1 MKLILNFIISL
12 FFINVF
18 SQEMFFIDSFTKDSI
33 PGVVVYQKDISKN
46 IINQRYSNIDGKLSL
61 NGLNKNELIFIT
73 HVSYI
78 DFSVLYDS
86 NLKKNILL
94 SSDLKS
100 LDEIVI
106 SASKFS
112 QNLKEISQ
120 RVIFISSEDIV
131 LSNPQTSADLLS
143 TSGNVYIQKSQLG
156 GGSPMIRGFSTNRLT
171 LSVDGVRL
179 NNAIFRGGNIQNVI
193 SIDPF
198 NIQNTEIVLGSSS
211 VIYGS
216 DAIGGAMNFQT
227 KSPILSD
234 SDSMY
239 FKSNLISRSSTANKE
254 KTGHLDFNIGMKNFA
269 SLTSFSIS
277 DFDDLKM
284 GSNGPS
290 DYLRPEYVD
299 QVNGEDVIISNSEPR
314 MQKQTGYSQFNF
326 MQKFLLKTE
335 NIDYDLGV
343 HYSSTSNIPRYD
355 RLIRYNND
363 TNELHYGEWYY
374 GPQKWLMINSRIKK
388 ESFNSP
394 LYDKLILTTA
404 YQKFNESRFS
414 RKINSD
420 KQKQFK
426 EQVNIFSLNLDF
438 EKSYD
443 EKSYF
448 SYGLEYLNN
457 KVNSNAFSKNLI
469 NNNSSL
475 IATRYPDGSTWQSIA
490 SYLSYKYR
498 PSKDLTFQYGLR
510 YSHIII
516 NADLTENNSFHNFP
530 FSDANL
536 NTGALT
542 GALGISWIQNN
553 TFQWKF
559 NITTAF
565 RAPNIDD
572 IGKIFD
578 SAPGMVVVPNP
589 DLKPEKSFG
598 LELGSLIKINSRIN
612 FDFAAYYTHLYNS
625 MIRSPYSLYMEGDE
639 PNSSV
644 IINEIIYNDE
654 LSDIYAIQNGSKS
667 WIYGFETGLKI
678 NISENFNF
686 KTQYNYINGEQR
698 GDLDGD
704 SSMSVRHVSP
714 HFGNAH
720 FMYSKL
726 KTKIDLFLNY
736 NSELPF
742 SKLSSSE
749 RDKPYLYALDKY
761 GNPYSP
767 AWYTLNLRALY
778 ELDEN
783 FLFTASLENIS
794 NKLYR
799 PYSSGIS
806 APGTNF
812 IFSINYRL

>member
-1 MKLILNFIISL
+1 MKCILNLIVFL
-12 FFINVF
+12 FFINVL
-18 SQEMFFIDSFTKDSI
+18 SQDVYVKDNLTRESI
-33 PGVVVYQKDISKN
+33 SGVVFYQKSD
-46 IINQRYSNIDGKLSL
+46 SNIVLNQKYSDLDGKLSL
-61 NGLNKNELIFIT
+61 NGFTKNEIIFIT
-73 HVSYI
+73 HMSYVDSFI
-78 DFSVLYDS
+78 LYDS
-86 NLKKNILL
+86 NLKDEIFLN
-94 SSDLKS
+94 SDLKS

-227 KSPILSD
+227 KTPILSATD
-234 SDSMY
+234 STY
-239 FKSNLISRSSTANKE
+239 FKSNLVSRNSSANNE
-254 KTGHLDFNIGMKNFA
+254 KTGHLDFNIGLKNFA

-277 DFDDLKM
+277 DFDDLKT

-290 DYLRPEYVD
+290 DYLRPEYVE
-299 QVNGEDVIISNSEPR
+299 QVNGEDVITSNSDPR
-314 MQKQTGYSQFNF
+314 IQKHTGYSQFNF
-326 MQKFLLKTE
+326 MQKFLLKTDKIE
-335 NIDYDLGV
+335 YDFGI

-363 TNELHYGEWYY
+363 TNQLHYGEWYY
-374 GPQKWLMINSRIKK
+374 GPQKWLLINSRIKK
-388 ESFNSP
+388 ESLNSP

-420 KQKQFK
+420 EQKQFK
-426 EQVNIFSLNLDF
+426 EQVNIFSLNIDF
-438 EKSYD
+438 EKSYN

-448 SYGLEYLNN
+448 SYGAEYLNN
-457 KVNSNAFSKNLI
+457 KVSSNAFSKNLTD
-469 NNNSSL
+469 SSFSS
-475 IATRYPDGSTWQSIA
+475 IATRYPDGSTWQSFA

-498 PSKDLTFQYGLR
+498 PSKELTIQSGLR
-510 YSHIII
+510 YSHIKI
-516 NADLTENNSFHNFP
+516 NADLTDNNSYYNFP

-536 NTGALT
+536 STGALT
-542 GALGISWIQNN
+542 GALGISWVQNN

-598 LELGSLIKINSRIN
+598 LELGSLISVNSKIN
-612 FDFAAYYTHLYNS
+612 FDFAVYYTHLYNS
-625 MIRSPYSLYMEGDE
+625 MIRSPFSLMVNEDD

-644 IINEIIYNDE
+644 IIDQIIYDGE

-678 NISENFNF
+678 NISDNFNF
-686 KTQYNYINGEQR
+686 KTQYNYLNGEQR
-698 GDLDGD
+698 DLEE
-704 SSMSVRHVSP
+704 SANTSVRHVSP
-714 HFGNAH
+714 HFGNVH
-720 FMYSKL
+720 FIYSKL
-726 KTKIDLFLNY
+726 KTKIDLFFNY
-736 NSELPF
+736 NSKLPF

-749 RDKPYLYALDKY
+749 RDKPYLYALDNN

-767 AWYTLNLRALY
+767 AWHTLNLRALY
-778 ELDEN
+778 ELDKN
-783 FLFTASLENIS
+783 FLFTVSLENIS

-812 IFSINYRL
+812 IFSVNYRL

>member
-1 MKLILNFIISL
+1 MKCILNLIVFL
-12 FFINVF
+12 FFINVL
-18 SQEMFFIDSFTKDSI
+18 SQDVYVKDNLTRESI
-33 PGVVVYQKDISKN
+33 SGVVFYQKSD
-46 IINQRYSNIDGKLSL
+46 SNIVLNQKYSDLDGKLSL
-61 NGLNKNELIFIT
+61 NGFTKNEIIFIT
-73 HVSYI
+73 HMSYVDSFI
-78 DFSVLYDS
+78 LYDS
-86 NLKKNILL
+86 NLKDEIFLN
-94 SSDLKS
+94 SDLKS

-227 KSPILSD
+227 KTPILSATD
-234 SDSMY
+234 STY
-239 FKSNLISRSSTANKE
+239 FKSNLVSRNSSANNE
-254 KTGHLDFNIGMKNFA
+254 KTGHLDFNIGLKNFA

-277 DFDDLKM
+277 DFDDLKT

-290 DYLRPEYVD
+290 DYLRPEYVE
-299 QVNGEDVIISNSEPR
+299 QVNGEDVITSNSDPR
-314 MQKQTGYSQFNF
+314 IQKHTGYSQFNF
-326 MQKFLLKTE
+326 MQKFLLKTDKIE
-335 NIDYDLGV
+335 YDFGI

-363 TNELHYGEWYY
+363 TNQLHYGEWYY
-374 GPQKWLMINSRIKK
+374 GPQKWLLINSRIKK
-388 ESFNSP
+388 ESLNSP

-420 KQKQFK
+420 DQKQFK
-426 EQVNIFSLNLDF
+426 EQVNIFSLNIDF
-438 EKSYD
+438 EKAYN

-448 SYGLEYLNN
+448 SYGVEYLNN
-457 KVNSNAFSKNLI
+457 KVSSNAFSKNLTD
-469 NNNSSL
+469 SSFSS
-475 IATRYPDGSTWQSIA
+475 IATRYPDGSTWQSFA

-498 PSKDLTFQYGLR
+498 PSKELTIQSGLR
-510 YSHIII
+510 YSHIKI
-516 NADLTENNSFHNFP
+516 NADLTDNNSYYNFP
-530 FSDANL
+530 FSNANL
-536 NTGALT
+536 STGALT
-542 GALGISWIQNN
+542 GALGISWVQNN

-598 LELGSLIKINSRIN
+598 LELGSLVSVNSKIN
-612 FDFAAYYTHLYNS
+612 FDFAVYYTHLYNS
-625 MIRSPYSLYMEGDE
+625 MIRSPFSLMVNEDD

-644 IINEIIYNDE
+644 IIDQIIYNGE

-667 WIYGFETGLKI
+667 WIYGFETGLKV

-704 SSMSVRHVSP
+704 
-714 HFGNAH
+714 
-720 FMYSKL
+720 
-726 KTKIDLFLNY
+726 
-736 NSELPF
+736 
-742 SKLSSSE
+742 
-749 RDKPYLYALDKY
+749 
-761 GNPYSP
+761 
-767 AWYTLNLRALY
+767 
-778 ELDEN
+778 
-783 FLFTASLENIS
+783 
-794 NKLYR
+794 
-799 PYSSGIS
+799 
-806 APGTNF
+806 
-812 IFSINYRL
+812 

>member
-1 MKLILNFIISL
+1 MKIVVNLIIFTFSLFVYSQEIYVLDEVTMEPISGALLYEELEGEIKKGTMSDINGAVSLSAFENANFITISH
-12 FFINVF
+12 
-18 SQEMFFIDSFTKDSI
+18 
-33 PGVVVYQKDISKN
+33 ISYLN
-46 IINQRYSNIDGKLSL
+46 RTLEFSNITG
-61 NGLNKNELIFIT
+61 
-73 HVSYI
+73 
-78 DFSVLYDS
+78 
-86 NLKKNILL
+86 NILL
-94 SSDLKS
+94 KPDSNN

-120 RVIFISSEDIV
+120 RVIFISSEDVV

-143 TSGNVYIQKSQLG
+143 SSGNVYIQKSQLG

-227 KSPILSD
+227 KKPVFSETD
-234 SDSMY
+234 SIF
-239 FKSNLISRSSTANKE
+239 FKLNSISRNSSANRE
-254 KTGHLDFNIGMKNFA
+254 KTAHIDFNLGFEKFA
-269 SLTSFSIS
+269 SLTSFSFS
-277 DFDDLKM
+277 DFNDLKM
-284 GSNGPS
+284 GANGPS
-290 DYLRPEYVD
+290 DYLRPEYVQ
-299 QVNGEDVIISNSEPR
+299 QVDGQDVIFDNSDPR
-314 MQKQTGYSQFNF
+314 VQKHTGYSQFNF
-326 MQKFLLKTE
+326 MQKFLLKTDKTE
-335 NIDYDLGV
+335 YDLGV
-343 HYSSTSNIPRYD
+343 HFSSTSNIPRYD

-374 GPQKWLMINSRIKK
+374 GPQKWLLINSRITK
-388 ESFNSP
+388 ESFKSP
-394 LYDKLILTTA
+394 IYDKLILTTA

-414 RKINSD
+414 RKINSTD
-420 KQKQFK
+420 QKEFK

-448 SYGLEYLNN
+448 SYGIEYLNN
-457 KVNSNAFSKNLI
+457 KVNSTASLNNISNGSFS
-469 NNNSSL
+469 S
-475 IATRYPDGSTWQSIA
+475 IATRYPDDSTWESLA
-490 SYLSYKYR
+490 SYLTYKYKS
-498 PSKDLTFQYGLR
+498 SKDLIFHYGLR

-516 NADLTENNSFHNFP
+516 NADLSANNSYHNFP

-542 GALGISWIQNN
+542 GALGLSWIQND

-559 NITTAF
+559 NVTTAF

-578 SAPGMVVVPNP
+578 SAPGIIVVPNP

-598 LELGSLIKINSRIN
+598 LELGSLISVNSKIN
-612 FDFAAYYTHLYNS
+612 FDFAVYYTHLYNS
-625 MIRSPYSLYMEGDE
+625 MVRSPFSMTVDSDDPSG
-639 PNSSV
+639 SS
-644 IINEIIYNDE
+644 IINQIIYDGE
-654 LSDIYAIQNGSKS
+654 LSDIYAIQNTSKS
-667 WIYGFETGLKI
+667 WLYGFETGLKI
-678 NISENFNF
+678 NLSDNFDF
-686 KTQYNYINGEQR
+686 KTQYNYLNGEQR
-698 GDLDGD
+698 DMQGAANLP
-704 SSMSVRHVSP
+704 VRHVSP
-714 HFGNAH
+714 HFGNIH
-720 FMYSKL
+720 LIYSKN
-726 KTKIDLFLNY
+726 KTKVDLFFNY
-736 NSELPF
+736 NS
-742 SKLSSSE
+742 KLSFSQLSNSE
-749 RDKPYLYALDKY
+749 RDKPYLYAIDKN

-767 AWYTLNLRALY
+767 SWHTLNLRTLY
-778 ELDEN
+778 ELNKN
-783 FLFTASLENIS
+783 FQFTASIENIS

-806 APGTNF
+806 APGINF
-812 IFSINYRL
+812 IFSVNYNL

>member
-1 MKLILNFIISL
+1 MKIVINLIIFTFSLLVTSQEIFVLDEGTMDPISGALIYQELEDGKKKGIMSDINGAVSLSQFENANFITISH
-12 FFINVF
+12 
-18 SQEMFFIDSFTKDSI
+18 
-33 PGVVVYQKDISKN
+33 ISYLN
-46 IINQRYSNIDGKLSL
+46 RTLEFSNI
-61 NGLNKNELIFIT
+61 NG
-73 HVSYI
+73 
-78 DFSVLYDS
+78 
-86 NLKKNILL
+86 NILL
-94 SSDLKS
+94 KPDSNN

-120 RVIFISSEDIV
+120 RVIFISTEDVV

-143 TSGNVYIQKSQLG
+143 SSGNVYIQKSQLG
-156 GGSPMIRGFSTNRLT
+156 GGSPMIRGFSTNRLA

-227 KSPILSD
+227 KKPIFSESD
-234 SDSMY
+234 SI
-239 FKSNLISRSSTANKE
+239 FFNLNSISRNSSANKE
-254 KTGHLDFNIGMKNFA
+254 KTAHIDFNMGFENFA
-269 SLTSFSIS
+269 SLTSFSFS

-284 GSNGPS
+284 GANGPS
-290 DYLRPEYVD
+290 DYLRPEYVQ
-299 QVNGEDVIISNSEPR
+299 QVDGQDIIFSNSDPR
-314 MQKQTGYSQFNF
+314 VQKHTGYSQFSF
-326 MQKFLLKTE
+326 MQKFLLKTDNTE
-335 NIDYDLGV
+335 YDLGV

-363 TNELHYGEWYY
+363 SNELHYGEWYY
-374 GPQKWLMINSRIKK
+374 GPQKWLLINSRITK
-388 ESFNSP
+388 ESFKSP
-394 LYDKLILTTA
+394 IYDKLILTTA

-414 RKINSD
+414 RKINSSD
-420 KQKQFK
+420 QREFN

-448 SYGLEYLNN
+448 SYGIEYLNN
-457 KVNSNAFSKNLI
+457 KVNSTASLNNISNGSFS
-469 NNNSSL
+469 S
-475 IATRYPDGSTWQSIA
+475 IATRYPDDSTWESLA
-490 SYLSYKYR
+490 SYLTYKYKS
-498 PSKDLTFQYGLR
+498 SKDLIFHYGLR

-516 NADLTENNSFHNFP
+516 NADLSANNSYHNFP

-542 GALGISWIQNN
+542 GALGLSWIQND

-559 NITTAF
+559 NVTTAF

-578 SAPGMVVVPNP
+578 SAPGIIVVPNP

-598 LELGSLIKINSRIN
+598 LELGSLISVNSKIN
-612 FDFAAYYTHLYNS
+612 FDFAVYYTHLYNS
-625 MIRSPYSLYMEGDE
+625 MVRSPFSMTVDSDDPSG
-639 PNSSV
+639 SS
-644 IINEIIYNDE
+644 IINQIIYDGE
-654 LSDIYAIQNGSKS
+654 LSDIYAIQNTSKS
-667 WIYGFETGLKI
+667 WLYGFETGLKI
-678 NISENFNF
+678 NLSDNFDF
-686 KTQYNYINGEQR
+686 KTQYNYLNGEQR
-698 GDLDGD
+698 DMQGAANLP
-704 SSMSVRHVSP
+704 VRHVSP
-714 HFGNAH
+714 HFGNIH
-720 FMYSKL
+720 LIYSKN
-726 KTKIDLFLNY
+726 KTKVDLFFNY
-736 NSELPF
+736 NS
-742 SKLSSSE
+742 KLSFSQLSNSE
-749 RDKPYLYALDKY
+749 RDKPYLYAIDKN

-767 AWYTLNLRALY
+767 SWHTLNLRTLY
-778 ELDEN
+778 ELNKN
-783 FLFTASLENIS
+783 FQFTASIENIS

-806 APGTNF
+806 APGINF
-812 IFSINYRL
+812 IFSVNYNL

>member
-1 MKLILNFIISL
+1 MKCILNLIVFL
-12 FFINVF
+12 FFINAI
-18 SQEMFFIDSFTKDSI
+18 SQDVYVKDNLTRESI
-33 PGVVVYQKDISKN
+33 SGVVFYQKSD
-46 IINQRYSNIDGKLSL
+46 SNIVLNQKYSDLDGKLSL
-61 NGLNKNELIFIT
+61 NGFTKNEIIFIT
-73 HVSYI
+73 HMSYVDSFI
-78 DFSVLYDS
+78 LYDS
-86 NLKKNILL
+86 NLKDEIFLN
-94 SSDLKS
+94 SDLKS

-227 KSPILSD
+227 KTPILSATD
-234 SDSMY
+234 STY
-239 FKSNLISRSSTANKE
+239 FKSNLVSRNSSANNE
-254 KTGHLDFNIGMKNFA
+254 KTGHLDFNIGLKNFA

-277 DFDDLKM
+277 DFDDLKT

-290 DYLRPEYVD
+290 DYLRPEYVE
-299 QVNGEDVIISNSEPR
+299 QVNGEDVITSNSDPR
-314 MQKQTGYSQFNF
+314 IQKHTGYSQFNF
-326 MQKFLLKTE
+326 MQKFLLKTDKIE
-335 NIDYDLGV
+335 YDFGI

-363 TNELHYGEWYY
+363 TSELHYGEWYY
-374 GPQKWLMINSRIKK
+374 GPQKWLLINSRIKK

-394 LYDKLILTTA
+394 FYDKLILTTA

-420 KQKQFK
+420 DQKQFK
-426 EQVNIFSLNLDF
+426 EQVNIFSLNIDF
-438 EKSYD
+438 EKSYN

-448 SYGLEYLNN
+448 SYGAEYLNN
-457 KVNSNAFSKNLI
+457 KVSSNAFSKNLTD
-469 NNNSSL
+469 SSFSS
-475 IATRYPDGSTWQSIA
+475 IATRYPDGSTWQSFA

-498 PSKDLTFQYGLR
+498 PSKELTIQSGLR
-510 YSHIII
+510 YSHIKI
-516 NADLTENNSFHNFP
+516 NADLTDNNSYYNFP
-530 FSDANL
+530 FSNANL
-536 NTGALT
+536 STGALT
-542 GALGISWIQNN
+542 GALGISWVQNN

-589 DLKPEKSFG
+589 GLKPEKSFG
-598 LELGSLIKINSRIN
+598 LELGSLVSINPKIN
-612 FDFAAYYTHLYNS
+612 FDFAVYYTHLYNS
-625 MIRSPYSLYMEGDE
+625 MVRSPFSMTLESDDPGG
-639 PNSSV
+639 SS
-644 IINEIIYNDE
+644 IINQIIYDGE
-654 LSDIYAIQNGSKS
+654 LSDIYAIQNTSKS
-667 WIYGFETGLKI
+667 WLYGFETGLKI
-678 NISENFNF
+678 NLSDSFDF
-686 KTQYNYINGEQR
+686 KTQYNYLNGEQR
-698 GDLDGD
+698 AMEGVTN
-704 SSMSVRHVSP
+704 SPVRHVSP
-714 HFGNAH
+714 HFGNIH
-720 FMYSKL
+720 FIYSKN
-726 KTKIDLFLNY
+726 KTKIDLFFNY
-736 NSELPF
+736 NS
-742 SKLSSSE
+742 KLSFSQLSNSE
-749 RDKPYLYALDKY
+749 RLKPYLYATDQN

-767 AWYTLNLRALY
+767 AWHTLNLRALY

-783 FLFTASLENIS
+783 FLFTVSLENIS

>member
-1 MKLILNFIISL
+1 MKIVFSFIIFTFSLLVSSQEIYVLDEVTMEPISGALLYEELNGGVKKGTMSDINGAVSLSSFENANFITISH
-12 FFINVF
+12 
-18 SQEMFFIDSFTKDSI
+18 
-33 PGVVVYQKDISKN
+33 ISYLN
-46 IINQRYSNIDGKLSL
+46 RTLEFSNITG
-61 NGLNKNELIFIT
+61 
-73 HVSYI
+73 
-78 DFSVLYDS
+78 
-86 NLKKNILL
+86 NILL
-94 SSDLKS
+94 KPDSNN

-120 RVIFISSEDIV
+120 RVIFISTEDVV

-143 TSGNVYIQKSQLG
+143 SSGNVYIQKSQLG

-227 KSPILSD
+227 KKAVFSESD
-234 SDSMY
+234 SIF
-239 FKSNLISRSSTANKE
+239 FKLNSTSRNSSANKE
-254 KTGHLDFNIGMKNFA
+254 KTAHIDFNMGFENFA
-269 SLTSFSIS
+269 SLTSISFS

-284 GSNGPS
+284 GANGPS
-290 DYLRPEYVD
+290 DYLRPEYVQ
-299 QVNGEDVIISNSEPR
+299 QVDGQDVVFSNPDPR
-314 MQKQTGYSQFNF
+314 VQKHTGYSQFNF
-326 MQKFLLKTE
+326 MQKFLLKTDKTE
-335 NIDYDLGV
+335 YDLGV

-374 GPQKWLMINSRIKK
+374 GPQKWLLINSRITK

-394 LYDKLILTTA
+394 IYDKLILTTA
-404 YQKFNESRFS
+404 YQKFDESRFS
-414 RKINSD
+414 RKINSSD
-420 KQKQFK
+420 QKEFK

-443 EKSYF
+443 DKSYF
-448 SYGLEYLNN
+448 SYGIEYLNN
-457 KVNSNAFSKNLI
+457 KVNSTAYLNNISNGSFS
-469 NNNSSL
+469 S
-475 IATRYPDGSTWQSIA
+475 IATRYPDDSTWESLA
-490 SYLSYKYR
+490 SYLTYKYKS
-498 PSKDLTFQYGLR
+498 SKDLIFHSGLR

-516 NADLTENNSFHNFP
+516 NADLSANNLFHNFP
-530 FSDANL
+530 FSNANL

-542 GALGISWIQNN
+542 GALGLSWVQND

-559 NITTAF
+559 NLTTAF

-578 SAPGMVVVPNP
+578 SAPGIVVVPNP

-598 LELGSLIKINSRIN
+598 AELGSLISINSKIN
-612 FDFAAYYTHLYNS
+612 FDFAVYYTHLYNS
-625 MIRSPYSLYMEGDE
+625 MIRSPFSMTIDSDDPSG
-639 PNSSV
+639 SS
-644 IINEIIYNDE
+644 IINQINYHGE
-654 LSDIYAIQNGSKS
+654 LSDIYAIQNTSKS
-667 WIYGFETGLKI
+667 WLYGFETGLKI
-678 NISENFNF
+678 NLSDNFDF
-686 KTQYNYINGEQR
+686 KTQYNYLNGEQR
-698 GDLDGD
+698 DMDGAANLP
-704 SSMSVRHVSP
+704 VRHVSP
-714 HFGNAH
+714 HFGNIH
-720 FMYSKL
+720 FIYSKN
-726 KTKIDLFLNY
+726 KTKVDLFFNY
-736 NSELPF
+736 NSELSF
-742 SKLSSSE
+742 SQLSNSE
-749 RDKPYLYALDKY
+749 RDKPYLYARDEN

-767 AWYTLNLRALY
+767 SWHTLNLRTLY
-778 ELDEN
+778 ELDKN
-783 FLFTASLENIS
+783 FQFTASIENIS

-806 APGTNF
+806 APGINF
-812 IFSINYRL
+812 IFSVNYSL

>member
-1 MKLILNFIISL
+1 MKCILNLIVFL
-12 FFINVF
+12 FFINVL
-18 SQEMFFIDSFTKDSI
+18 SQDVYVKDNLTRESI
-33 PGVVVYQKDISKN
+33 SGVVFYQKSD
-46 IINQRYSNIDGKLSL
+46 SNIVLNQKYSDLDGKLSL
-61 NGLNKNELIFIT
+61 NGFTKNEIIFIT
-73 HVSYI
+73 HMSYVDSFI
-78 DFSVLYDS
+78 LYDS
-86 NLKKNILL
+86 NLKDEIFLN
-94 SSDLKS
+94 SDLKS

-227 KSPILSD
+227 KTPILSATD
-234 SDSMY
+234 STY
-239 FKSNLISRSSTANKE
+239 FKSNLVSRNSSANNE
-254 KTGHLDFNIGMKNFA
+254 KTGHLDFNIGLKNFA

-277 DFDDLKM
+277 DFDDLKT

-290 DYLRPEYVD
+290 DYLRPEYVE
-299 QVNGEDVIISNSEPR
+299 QVNGEDVITSNSDPR
-314 MQKQTGYSQFNF
+314 IQKHTGYSQFNF
-326 MQKFLLKTE
+326 MQKFLLKTDKIE
-335 NIDYDLGV
+335 YDFGI

-363 TNELHYGEWYY
+363 TNQLHYGEWYY
-374 GPQKWLMINSRIKK
+374 GPQKWLLINSRIKK
-388 ESFNSP
+388 ESLNSP

-420 KQKQFK
+420 DQKQFK
-426 EQVNIFSLNLDF
+426 EQVNIFSLNIDF
-438 EKSYD
+438 EKAYN

-448 SYGLEYLNN
+448 SYGAEYLNN
-457 KVNSNAFSKNLI
+457 KVSSNAFSKNLTD
-469 NNNSSL
+469 SSFSS
-475 IATRYPDGSTWQSIA
+475 IATRYPDGSTWQSFA

-498 PSKDLTFQYGLR
+498 PSKELTIQSGLR
-510 YSHIII
+510 YSHIKI
-516 NADLTENNSFHNFP
+516 NADLTDNNSYYNFP
-530 FSDANL
+530 FSNANL
-536 NTGALT
+536 STGALT
-542 GALGISWIQNN
+542 GALGISWVQNN

-598 LELGSLIKINSRIN
+598 LELGSLVNVNSKIN
-612 FDFAAYYTHLYNS
+612 FDFAVYYTHLYNS
-625 MIRSPYSLYMEGDE
+625 MIRSPFSLMINEDD

-644 IINEIIYNDE
+644 IIDQIIYNGE

-678 NISENFNF
+678 NIS
-686 KTQYNYINGEQR
+686 
-698 GDLDGD
+698 
-704 SSMSVRHVSP
+704 
-714 HFGNAH
+714 
-720 FMYSKL
+720 
-726 KTKIDLFLNY
+726 
-736 NSELPF
+736 
-742 SKLSSSE
+742 
-749 RDKPYLYALDKY
+749 
-761 GNPYSP
+761 
-767 AWYTLNLRALY
+767 
-778 ELDEN
+778 
-783 FLFTASLENIS
+783 
-794 NKLYR
+794 
-799 PYSSGIS
+799 
-806 APGTNF
+806 
-812 IFSINYRL
+812 

>member
-18 SQEMFFIDSFTKDSI
+18 SQEIFFIDSFTKDSI
-33 PGVVVYQKDISKN
+33 PGVVVYQKDVSKN

-61 NGLNKNELIFIT
+61 NGLNKNKLIFIT

-299 QVNGEDVIISNSEPR
+299 QVNGEDVIISNSDPR

-420 KQKQFK
+420 HQKQFK
-426 EQVNIFSLNLDF
+426 EQVNIFSLN
-438 EKSYD
+438 
-443 EKSYF
+443 
-448 SYGLEYLNN
+448 
-457 KVNSNAFSKNLI
+457 
-469 NNNSSL
+469 
-475 IATRYPDGSTWQSIA
+475 
-490 SYLSYKYR
+490 
-498 PSKDLTFQYGLR
+498 
-510 YSHIII
+510 
-516 NADLTENNSFHNFP
+516 
-530 FSDANL
+530 
-536 NTGALT
+536 
-542 GALGISWIQNN
+542 
-553 TFQWKF
+553 
-559 NITTAF
+559 
-565 RAPNIDD
+565 
-572 IGKIFD
+572 
-578 SAPGMVVVPNP
+578 
-589 DLKPEKSFG
+589 
-598 LELGSLIKINSRIN
+598 
-612 FDFAAYYTHLYNS
+612 
-625 MIRSPYSLYMEGDE
+625 
-639 PNSSV
+639 
-644 IINEIIYNDE
+644 
-654 LSDIYAIQNGSKS
+654 
-667 WIYGFETGLKI
+667 
-678 NISENFNF
+678 
-686 KTQYNYINGEQR
+686 
-698 GDLDGD
+698 
-704 SSMSVRHVSP
+704 
-714 HFGNAH
+714 
-720 FMYSKL
+720 
-726 KTKIDLFLNY
+726 
-736 NSELPF
+736 
-742 SKLSSSE
+742 
-749 RDKPYLYALDKY
+749 
-761 GNPYSP
+761 
-767 AWYTLNLRALY
+767 
-778 ELDEN
+778 
-783 FLFTASLENIS
+783 
-794 NKLYR
+794 
-799 PYSSGIS
+799 
-806 APGTNF
+806 
-812 IFSINYRL
+812 